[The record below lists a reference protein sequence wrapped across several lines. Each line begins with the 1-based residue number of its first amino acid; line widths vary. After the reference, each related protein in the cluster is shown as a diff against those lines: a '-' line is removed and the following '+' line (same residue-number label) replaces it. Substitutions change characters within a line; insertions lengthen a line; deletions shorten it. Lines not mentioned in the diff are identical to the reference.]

1 MLLCKNCV
9 TIVTIYNNPLHFR
22 DQNRKYI
29 HFYSL
34 PDLDLMMWPWQQNIK
49 VLSEWAHRYLSIAAV
64 HVPLRSL
71 VRKIA
76 GVPLLVPPPCSGSRV
91 ANYPS
96 GCRVSLRCVLY
107 AYVTLWQSER
117 LISGHRHVPVG
128 RCDQTDPVLTRRAPP
143 ADNGYAIPLEH
154 WVQGAAG
161 GSAPETPARH
171 GCHTHAQTTITINIT
186 TKMAYVCPS
195 AVEMVCTKV
204 RLDSALISIFWTVDK
219 SKHVHSKR
227 IDQSYITR
235 YEDASEYLWFSKY

>member
-49 VLSEWAHRYLSIAAV
+49 VLSAWAHRYLSIAAV
-64 HVPLRSL
+64 HVPLWSL

-117 LISGHRHVPVG
+117 LMHLWSPTRPRRSLWSDWPRPDPPRPAG
-128 RCDQTDPVLTRRAPP
+128 RQWLCDPTGTLGSRCSRRQRARDTGPTRLTHTRK
-143 ADNGYAIPLEH
+143 PL
-154 WVQGAAG
+154 
-161 GSAPETPARH
+161 
-171 GCHTHAQTTITINIT
+171 
-186 TKMAYVCPS
+186 
-195 AVEMVCTKV
+195 
-204 RLDSALISIFWTVDK
+204 
-219 SKHVHSKR
+219 
-227 IDQSYITR
+227 
-235 YEDASEYLWFSKY
+235 